1 MRSISRSLLAAATL
15 LAACGGPAAKAPA
28 AAVPSNVATVRTA
41 DELVRAMHDRYAGKW
56 YHTATFTQRNT
67 RYLPSGAADT
77 STWLEA
83 MRVPGALRIDIE
95 PLAQKNG
102 ILFVRD
108 SQFIVGGGQLTRSI
122 PSVHPLMVLG
132 FDVYA
137 DPPERTLARIRSLG
151 FDLAKIHEAAWQGR
165 PAYVVGAAA
174 GDEHSR
180 QFWIDR
186 ERLVFVRML
195 QPDRDTSK
203 TAEIQF
209 NKYRKLGGGWIA
221 PEVVFLTDGKPTFTE
236 RYEDIRVDPVLN
248 DALFDPRAWNAV
260 PHWHTTAR

>member
-1 MRSISRSLLAAATL
+1 MRSISRSLVLTVAIA
-15 LAACGGPAAKAPA
+15 AACGGPAARTSTTTT
-28 AAVPSNVATVRTA
+28 PSNVVTVRTA
-41 DELVRAMHDRYAGKW
+41 DELVRAMHDRYAGSW
-56 YHTATFTQRNT
+56 YRTATFTQRNT

-108 SQFIVGGGQLTRSI
+108 SQFIIGGGQLTRSI

-137 DPPERTLARIRSLG
+137 DAPERTLSRVRSLG
-151 FDLAKIHEAAWQGR
+151 FDLTKIHEADWQGR

-174 GDEHSR
+174 GDLRSR
-180 QFWIDR
+180 QFWVDR

-209 NKYRKLGGGWIA
+209 NKYRKLGNGWLA
-221 PEVVFLTDGKPTFTE
+221 PEVVFLTDGKPTFIE
-236 RYEDIRVDPVLN
+236 RYEDVRVDPQLN

-260 PHWHTTAR
+260 PHWHTAR

>member
-1 MRSISRSLLAAATL
+1 MRSISSSLVLTVAVA
-15 LAACGGPAAKAPA
+15 AACGGPATRTPTTAT
-28 AAVPSNVATVRTA
+28 PSNVVTVRTA
-41 DELVRAMHDRYAGKW
+41 DELVRAMHDRYAGAW

-137 DPPERTLARIRSLG
+137 DPPERTVSRIRSLG
-151 FDLAKIHEAAWQGR
+151 FDLTKIHEAEWQGR

-174 GDEHSR
+174 GDLHSR
-180 QFWIDR
+180 QFWVDR
-186 ERLVFVRML
+186 ERLLFVRLL

-209 NKYRKLGGGWIA
+209 NKYRKLGNGWLA
-221 PEVVFLTDGKPTFTE
+221 PEVVFLTDGKPTFIE
-236 RYEDIRVDPVLN
+236 RYEDIRVDPQLN

-260 PHWHTTAR
+260 PHWHTAR